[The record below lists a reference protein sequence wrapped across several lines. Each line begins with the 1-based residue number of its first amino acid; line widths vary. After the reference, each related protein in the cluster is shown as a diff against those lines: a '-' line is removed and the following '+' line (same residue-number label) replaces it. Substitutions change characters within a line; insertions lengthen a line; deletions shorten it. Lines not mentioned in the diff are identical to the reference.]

1 MDIQKKR
8 QCNSV
13 EGTIDNCFP
22 KKSISKIEGENKKMK
37 KRKSQKSLIKLKK
50 LFFSDDRFEIGAF
63 GIELL
68 NVEECVAPRLHRAR
82 VEKVLRLE
90 VHLVHSGVT
99 KCDLKNK
106 TKLIV
111 SIC

>member
-1 MDIQKKR
+1 
-8 QCNSV
+8 
-13 EGTIDNCFP
+13 
-22 KKSISKIEGENKKMK
+22 MK
-37 KRKSQKSLIKLKK
+37 KTKIAEIVNEIKK

-68 NVEECVAPRLHRAR
+68 NVEECIAPRLHRAR

>member
-1 MDIQKKR
+1 MKIA
-8 QCNSV
+8 
-13 EGTIDNCFP
+13 TIDNG
-22 KKSISKIEGENKKMK
+22 IE
-37 KRKSQKSLIKLKK
+37 K
-50 LFFSDDRFEIGAF
+50 LFFSDDRFEIGTF

-68 NVEECVAPRLHRAR
+68 DVEECVAPRLHRAR

-106 TKLIV
+106 TNLMGVHLLRV
-111 SIC
+111 SQ